1 MKVIYN
7 RVSEE
12 FLTVEESR
20 DIIFEIDR
28 SQKDVEWSDYSSLDI
43 DDLCDRLNHEDI
55 YGCGTCYYV
64 VDEDISRADLLKVI
78 YG

>member
-7 RVSEE
+7 RISEE

-43 DDLCDRLNHEDI
+43 DDLCDRLNQENI
-55 YGCGTCYYV
+55 YDCGTCYYI
-64 VDEDISRADLLKVI
+64 VDDNISKRDLLKVI
-78 YG
+78 HG

>member
-7 RVSEE
+7 RISEE

-43 DDLCDRLNHEDI
+43 DDLCDRLNQENI
-55 YGCGTCYYV
+55 YDCGTCYYI
-64 VDEDISRADLLKVI
+64 VDDNISKRDLLKVI